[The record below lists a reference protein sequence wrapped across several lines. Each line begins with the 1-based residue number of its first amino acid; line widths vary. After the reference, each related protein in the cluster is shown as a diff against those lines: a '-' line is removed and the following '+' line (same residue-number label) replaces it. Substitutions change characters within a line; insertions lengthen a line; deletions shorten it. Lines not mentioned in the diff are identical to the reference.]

1 MTISKNNK
9 MLQHINYRM
18 RIALQDGR
26 TLVGYFKAFDKHMNI
41 IVSDCEEFRRIKP
54 KQGKPTDREEKR
66 VLGFVLL
73 RGEHIVSM
81 TVEGPPPRDEDIP
94 KVPKAGGMAGPGVA
108 KAAGR
113 GMPVV
118 PPPGLQPGLQG
129 PVRGVGGPSPAMMQ
143 PGFGGP
149 PGMMPPGMMPRPP
162 VPGGPMGGPP
172 GMMRGVPPRPY

>member
-1 MTISKNNK
+1 

-26 TLVGYFKAFDKHMNI
+26 TFVGYFKAFDKHMNI
-41 IVSDCEEFRRIKP
+41 IVADCEEFRRVKP
-54 KQGKPTDREEKR
+54 KQGKPAVDREEKR

-81 TVEGPPPRDEDIP
+81 TVEGPPPRDDDAP
-94 KVPKAGGMAGPGVA
+94 KVPKAGGLAGPGVA

-118 PPPGLQPGLQG
+118 PPVGVQPGLQG

-149 PGMMPPGMMPRPP
+149 PGMMPPGMMPRHP
-162 VPGGPMGGPP
+162 VPGGPMMGPP

>member
-9 MLQHINYRM
+9 ILQHINYRM

-26 TLVGYFKAFDKHMNI
+26 TFVGYFKAFDKHMNI
-41 IVSDCEEFRRIKP
+41 IVSDCEEFRQVKP
-54 KQGKPTDREEKR
+54 KQGKPSGHEEKR

-81 TVEGPPPRDEDIP
+81 TVEGPPPRDEDTP
-94 KVPKAGGMAGPGVA
+94 KVPKAGGMAGPGMA

-118 PPPGLQPGLQG
+118 PQMGVAPGLQG
-129 PVRGVGGPSPAMMQ
+129 PVRGVGGPSAAMMQ

-149 PGMMPPGMMPRPP
+149 PGMMPGMMPRPP
-162 VPGGPMGGPP
+162 VPGQMMQGPP
-172 GMMRGVPPRPY
+172 GMRGPPPRY